1 MNFRF
6 AFAEGSGGV
15 LLKAH
20 TPTPETLGMNLL
32 SFSCWLFSFILYR
45 IAGRAKVT
53 KVHYWNQLSF

>member
-1 MNFRF
+1 MNFRSP
-6 AFAEGSGGV
+6 FAEGSGGV

-32 SFSCWLFSFILYR
+32 SFSCWLFFLILYR

-53 KVHYWNQLSF
+53 KVHY